1 MIRANKGEVLMEGKT
16 VDLYLEVA
24 SILRALQEGDG
35 FQIPAKSL
43 SMLVD
48 ATGKPDDEMQ
58 AMVLGAI
65 MYGCMNSSNDEP
77 EESPENVGEAFF
89 GERRH

>member
-1 MIRANKGEVLMEGKT
+1 MIKANMGEVMMEGKT
-16 VDLYLEVA
+16 LDLYLEVA
-24 SILRALQEGDG
+24 TILRALQDGDG
-35 FQIPAKSL
+35 FHIPTESL
-43 SMLVD
+43 KMLVD

-65 MYGCMNSSNDEP
+65 MYGYMKNDEP
-77 EESPENVGEAFF
+77 EESPENVGEVFF